1 MQIYRNK
8 DRVLRI
14 YFEDIFKAGFINY
27 KMMIHYRCGIQLEVL
42 VPVDREIHLE
52 QVYCPSCRKMYNA
65 KIQEGFYEFI
75 TNEEADELR
84 LKLVREAFKELKE
97 ERETHPKPMPTP
109 EKTKPFTFNEK
120 LSEILVCISLIFGMV
135 LILLL
140 LFIIW

>member
-1 MQIYRNK
+1 MS
-8 DRVLRI
+8 
-14 YFEDIFKAGFINY
+14 FEDIFKAGFINY
-27 KMMIHYRCGIQLEVL
+27 KMMIHCRCGIQLEVL

-52 QVYCPSCRKMYNA
+52 QVYCPSCRKMYNT

-97 ERETHPKPMPTP
+97 ERETHPKPMPIP
-109 EKTKPFTFNEK
+109 EKTKPFISEK
-120 LSEILVCISLIFGMV
+120 TSEIVVCISLTFGMV